1 MTCSAVTS
9 KQLVSYKEEIIRDQC
24 VFGLRCKDT
33 QAKILALGKGL
44 PTVDEVLT
52 KAEAEE
58 QAQLLQKKLAKGMTE
73 AETEVSAVDIDKDKT
88 GVSKQRCRHEKE
100 DKDDE
105 AQPGKSK
112 ASCNY
117 CNKVTKTKTM

>member
-1 MTCSAVTS
+1 M
-9 KQLVSYKEEIIRDQC
+9 EIIRDQC

-73 AETEVSAVDIDKDKT
+73 AETEVSAVDVDKDKT

-112 ASCNY
+112 ARCKY
-117 CNKVTKTKTM
+117 

>member
-58 QAQLLQKKLAKGMTE
+58 QAQLAQKKMAKGMTE
-73 AETEVSAVDIDKDKT
+73 AVTEMSAVD
-88 GVSKQRCRHEKE
+88 V
-100 DKDDE
+100 DE
-105 AQPGKSK
+105 AQRGKSK
-112 ASCNY
+112 A
-117 CNKVTKTKTM
+117 VQVL